1 MITLF
6 YIKFIDTITQ
16 IRHKCTTLLGRR
28 SGCWIKVDTLTTGK
42 SSNGLNTNPRT

>member
-16 IRHKCTTLLGRR
+16 ILKINIMFNLSKLDNYYN
-28 SGCWIKVDTLTTGK
+28 WQ
-42 SSNGLNTNPRT
+42 LNIFVYKKTINIWS